1 VHRLSGLLLRVAM
14 AIPLA
19 YEGCRM
25 LWIALRF
32 YLPAGV
38 SAWLLVFA
46 AFSAAAVVLLAASV
60 SLVAGHRGRLLWL
73 AVAVWAVAF
82 GAFEVYARVVVG
94 FFVFV
99 PVTAQLVLVLYAAVL
114 AVAFLVAPTSA
125 HARSSNPV

>member
-1 VHRLSGLLLRVAM
+1 MQPLRDPLLRVAL

-38 SAWLLVFA
+38 SPWLLVFA
-46 AFSAAAVVLLAASV
+46 AFSAAAVVLLAASA

-73 AVAVWAVAF
+73 AVVVWALALGV
-82 GAFEVYARVVVG
+82 FEVYARVVVG
-94 FFVFV
+94 YFAFV
-99 PVTAQLVLVLYAAVL
+99 PATEELVLVLYAAVL
-114 AVAFLVAPTSA
+114 AIAFFMAPPA
-125 HARSSNPV
+125 QARSPNPA